1 MAAFLRQIDFSR
13 AAWLVLLAGFATIA
27 GAWVFE
33 YLGYAPCELCLKQRY
48 AYYAGIPLAAA
59 ALLAERAGMRS
70 YAIGALALAG
80 VFFALNALF
89 AVYHSGVEL
98 KWWPGPADCTG
109 AFNAPASL
117 EDFRKQ
123 LQSVQVV
130 RCDEV
135 ALRVFGL
142 SLANWNAPI
151 SAALALAAAFGLR
164 NRNG

>member
-1 MAAFLRQIDFSR
+1 MTALLRQIDFSR
-13 AAWLVLLAGFATIA
+13 AAWLVLVAAFVTIA
-27 GAWVFE
+27 GAWIFE
-33 YLGYAPCELCLKQRY
+33 YLGFAPCELCLKQRY

-59 ALLAERAGMRS
+59 ALGAQRAGMRS

-80 VFFALNALF
+80 VFFALNAVF

-109 AFNAPASL
+109 AFNAPAAL

-123 LQSVQVV
+123 LQTVQVV

-151 SAALALAAAFGLR
+151 SAGLALLAFLGLK
-164 NRNG
+164 NRG